1 MKDAKQNITFHLYY
15 LRTLADELGVR
26 EMTDDLI
33 GTEKFQ
39 LHSGCAHELAHHYG
53 DHGLLQHTREV
64 VEIAMTNRQ
73 LLDLD
78 DIDKRLL
85 FLAALFHDAGKQ
97 YDYYRI
103 TTPKHPFAKEKIVQW
118 KNTEHK
124 RKIHHISRSGILW
137 SKAADKYGVS
147 EEDHDQVLHCILS
160 HHGSREYGSPV
171 LPKGKMAWLL
181 HHSDAISA
189 RMEDADNLDQL
200 SKGKK

>member
-160 HHGSREYGSPV
+160 HHGRRDCGSPV
-171 LPKGKMAWLL
+171 SPKGKMAWLL
-181 HHSDAISA
+181 HLTDSISA
-189 RMEDADNLDQL
+189 RMDDADQLDFIV
-200 SKGKK
+200 KGNN

>member
-39 LHSGCAHELAHHYG
+39 LHSGCA
-53 DHGLLQHTREV
+53 
-64 VEIAMTNRQ
+64 
-73 LLDLD
+73 LDLD

-160 HHGSREYGSPV
+160 HHGRRDCGSPV
-171 LPKGKMAWLL
+171 SPKGKMAWLL
-181 HHSDAISA
+181 HLTDSISA
-189 RMEDADNLDQL
+189 RMDDADQLDFIV
-200 SKGKK
+200 KGNN